1 MERKAVYY
9 NLINNNRQYKKGDS
23 FIKSKNNGDRYL
35 IRLGEMNL
43 NIGMALKWIP
53 FK

>member
-23 FIKSKNNGDRYL
+23 FIKSNT
-35 IRLGEMNL
+35 I
-43 NIGMALKWIP
+43 
-53 FK
+53 

>member
-1 MERKAVYY
+1 MD
-9 NLINNNRQYKKGDS
+9 L
-23 FIKSKNNGDRYL
+23 FIISHSAYGFDSKNHGDRYL